1 MYIVRLWGG
10 IGNQLFQ
17 YAFGEFLR
25 YNYNLDVR
33 YDIASFGNSDKLRE
47 YELAIIAPNLPT
59 VSNIRFS
66 RYRGIVNR
74 CLRALYSVKNK
85 FVIERDFT
93 SEIIE
98 NRRKISEIY
107 LQGYW
112 QEEKY
117 AKILI
122 EKNLY
127 LPQYEFPLELEAIKM
142 QILSSRNSVALHVR
156 RGDYFNPKNVGTWGV
171 CNVDYYEKAISYVEG
186 LKGDCHIFVFS
197 DDLKWVKDNLKFE
210 GLVTFVPNYNVS
222 QYWYIYLMSLCGN
235 NIISNSSFSWWGAYL
250 NNKNDKIV
258 ISPSKWNLKTN
269 KTLALDNWVKV

>member
-210 GLVTFVPNYNVS
+210 GQVTFVPNYNVS

-269 KTLALDNWVKV
+269 KTLALDNWVKI

>member
-93 SEIIE
+93 SKIIE
-98 NRRKISEIY
+98 NRRKISDIY

-171 CNVDYYEKAISYVEG
+171 CNVDYYEKAISYVEE

-210 GLVTFVPNYNVS
+210 GQVTFVPNYEIS
-222 QYWYIYLMSLCGN
+222 QFWYIYLMSLCKN

-250 NNKNDKIV
+250 NENIEKVV
-258 ISPSKWNLKTN
+258 ISPTKWNLKT
-269 KTLALDNWVKV
+269 KETIALDSWVKL

>member
-25 YNYNLDVR
+25 YNCNLDVR

-59 VSNIRFS
+59 VNNIRFS

-93 SEIIE
+93 SKIIE
-98 NRRKISEIY
+98 NRRKKSDIY

-127 LPQYEFPLELEAIKM
+127 LPQYGFPLELEAIKI

-171 CNVDYYEKAISYVEG
+171 CNVDYYEKAISYVEK

-197 DDLKWVKDNLKFE
+197 DDLNWVKDNLKFE
-210 GLVTFVPNYNVS
+210 GQVTFVPNYEIS
-222 QYWYIYLMSLCGN
+222 QFWYIYLMSLCKN

-250 NNKNDKIV
+250 NKNIEKVV
-258 ISPSKWNLKTN
+258 ISPTKWNLKT
-269 KTLALDNWVKV
+269 KETIALDSWVKL